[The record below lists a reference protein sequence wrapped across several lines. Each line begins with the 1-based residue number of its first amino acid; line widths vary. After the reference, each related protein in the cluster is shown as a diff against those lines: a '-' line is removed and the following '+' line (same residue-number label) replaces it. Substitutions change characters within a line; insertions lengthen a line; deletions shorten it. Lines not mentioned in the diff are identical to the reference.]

1 MVESTSPVIWTE
13 SYLSITYLI
22 PVDLSPLCTFFGDSF
37 VLFFLFFFY
46 FKNSCLN
53 RIFLMKKIEMRRK
66 VFICAFCNQLSGS
79 NKICSQKNLEIIKES
94 KNTYLNSINIHL
106 FVWHPRKKNQKFKLT
121 SNNYQWQPT
130 QRGQRGEI
138 ISLERCSSK
147 ERRSD
152 RNWRRHGVDEIA
164 KRNDRTIRACNLR
177 EWINV

>member
-22 PVDLSPLCTFFGDSF
+22 PVDLSPPCTFFGDSF

-79 NKICSQKNLEIIKES
+79 NKICS
-94 KNTYLNSINIHL
+94 
-106 FVWHPRKKNQKFKLT
+106 
-121 SNNYQWQPT
+121 
-130 QRGQRGEI
+130 
-138 ISLERCSSK
+138 
-147 ERRSD
+147 
-152 RNWRRHGVDEIA
+152 
-164 KRNDRTIRACNLR
+164 
-177 EWINV
+177 